1 MKEQIVKLFGS
12 SAGERSNFWIEGQ
25 RLLEAGFNPG
35 AQYTQIWS
43 PDRLTFV
50 TGTAETGARL
60 TTSKTYGRKVNTQ
73 GNHPAIRVEGVKLKA
88 LFGAFKTVKVTYEN
102 ERITVVG
109 HERADEAS
117 VPVGVVTHAEP
128 LKEAA

>member
-50 TGTAETGARL
+50 TGAAHVTSLLA
-60 TTSKTYGRKVNTQ
+60 SKTYARKVNTQ
-73 GNHPAIRVEGVKLKA
+73 GQHPAIRVEGVKLKA

-117 VPVGVVTHAEP
+117 VPVGVVAHAEP
-128 LKEAA
+128 MKEAA